1 MFTPLPVRLARLGW
15 TFYFYDIAKMGLS
28 MTRSFTE
35 DKRSYY
41 PTEDINAMG
50 LPANSKKEQ
59 LRQYFL

>member
-1 MFTPLPVRLARLGW
+1 
-15 TFYFYDIAKMGLS
+15 MGLS

-50 LPANSKKEQ
+50 LPANSEKEQ